1 MNGLLQLQG
10 VTMRFGGLVALD
22 HLDIDI
28 AAGSIHALIGPNG
41 AGKSTLLNCI
51 SRFCTPQEGD
61 IRFNGASIMDR
72 QPHHIVGL
80 GIARSFQ
87 NIEQAH
93 QMTVLENV
101 LVGLSA
107 KTGKYIP
114 FLPGQARQ
122 LAEAQAMEKATQILD
137 QLELLPFQHSL
148 AGELDFGRQKM
159 LDFARALASEP
170 QLLLLDEPAA
180 GLRNREIHFLDRFL
194 MRLAR
199 EQHIT
204 ILLIEHVM
212 SLVMSVADQV
222 TVLNFGQKIAEG
234 IPADIKRNAAV
245 IEAYLG
251 KEADHA

>member
-1 MNGLLQLQG
+1 MNGLLQLEG

-61 IRFNGASIMDR
+61 IRFNGASLMER

-107 KTGKYIP
+107 KTGNYIP
-114 FLPGQARQ
+114 FLPGKARQ
-122 LAEAQAMEKATQILD
+122 QAEAQALDKATQILD

-170 QLLLLDEPAA
+170 KMLLLDEPAA

-199 EQHIT
+199 DQQIT

-234 IPADIKRNAAV
+234 IPADIKRNEAV

-251 KEADHA
+251 KEASHA

>member
-1 MNGLLQLQG
+1 MNGLLQLEG

-22 HLDIDI
+22 HLNIDI

-61 IRFNGASIMDR
+61 IRFNGASLMAR

-107 KTGKYIP
+107 KTGHYVP
-114 FLPGQARQ
+114 FLPGKARQ
-122 LAEAQAMEKATQILD
+122 QAEAQALEKATQILD

-170 QLLLLDEPAA
+170 QMLLLDEPAA

-234 IPADIKRNAAV
+234 IPADIKRNEAV

-251 KEADHA
+251 KEAGHA

>member
-1 MNGLLQLQG
+1 MNGLLQLEG

-61 IRFNGASIMDR
+61 IRFNGASLMAR

-107 KTGKYIP
+107 KTGNYIP
-114 FLPGQARQ
+114 FLPGKARQ
-122 LAEAQAMEKATQILD
+122 QAEAQALEKATQILD
-137 QLELLPFQHSL
+137 QLELRPFQHSL

-170 QLLLLDEPAA
+170 QMLLLDEPAA
-180 GLRNREIHFLDRFL
+180 GLRNREIHFLERFL

-234 IPADIKRNAAV
+234 IPADIKRNEAV

-251 KEADHA
+251 KEASHA

>member
-1 MNGLLQLQG
+1 MNGLLQLEG

-61 IRFNGASIMDR
+61 IRFNGASLMER
-72 QPHHIVGL
+72 EPHHIVGL

-107 KTGKYIP
+107 KSGNYIP
-114 FLPGQARQ
+114 FLPGKARQ
-122 LAEAQAMEKATQILD
+122 QAEAQALEKATQILD

-170 QLLLLDEPAA
+170 QMLLLDEPAA

-199 EQHIT
+199 DQQIT

-234 IPADIKRNAAV
+234 IPADIKRNEAV

-251 KEADHA
+251 KEASHA

>member
-1 MNGLLQLQG
+1 MNGLLQLEG

-61 IRFNGASIMDR
+61 IRFNGLSLMDR
-72 QPHHIVGL
+72 QPHQIVGL

-107 KTGKYIP
+107 KTGNYIP
-114 FLPGQARQ
+114 FLPGKARQ
-122 LAEAQAMEKATQILD
+122 QAEAQALEKATQILD

-170 QLLLLDEPAA
+170 QMLLLDEPAA

-234 IPADIKRNAAV
+234 IPADIKRNDTV

-251 KEADHA
+251 KEASHA

>member
-1 MNGLLQLQG
+1 MNGLLQLEG

-61 IRFNGASIMDR
+61 IRFNGASLMAR
-72 QPHHIVGL
+72 QPHHIVEL

-107 KTGKYIP
+107 KTGNYIP
-114 FLPGQARQ
+114 FLPGKARQ
-122 LAEAQAMEKATQILD
+122 QAETQALEKATQILD

-170 QLLLLDEPAA
+170 QMLLLDEPAA

-234 IPADIKRNAAV
+234 IPADIKRNEAV

-251 KEADHA
+251 KEASHA

>member
-1 MNGLLQLQG
+1 MNGLLQLEG

-61 IRFNGASIMDR
+61 IRFNGASLMER

-107 KTGKYIP
+107 KTGNYIP
-114 FLPGQARQ
+114 FLPGRARQ
-122 LAEAQAMEKATQILD
+122 QAEAQALEKATQILD

-170 QLLLLDEPAA
+170 KMLLLDEPAA

-234 IPADIKRNAAV
+234 IPADIKRNEDV

-251 KEADHA
+251 KEASHA

>member
-1 MNGLLQLQG
+1 MNGLLQLEG

-61 IRFNGASIMDR
+61 IRFNGASLMAR

-107 KTGKYIP
+107 KTGNYIP
-114 FLPGQARQ
+114 FLPGKARQ
-122 LAEAQAMEKATQILD
+122 QAEAQALEKATQILD

-170 QLLLLDEPAA
+170 QMLLLDEPAA
-180 GLRNREIHFLDRFL
+180 GLRNREIHFLERFL

-234 IPADIKRNAAV
+234 IPADIKRNEAV

-251 KEADHA
+251 KEASHA

>member
-1 MNGLLQLQG
+1 MNGLLQLEG

-61 IRFNGASIMDR
+61 IRFNGASLMER

-107 KTGKYIP
+107 KTGNYIP
-114 FLPGQARQ
+114 FLPGKARQ
-122 LAEAQAMEKATQILD
+122 QAEAQALEKATQILD
-137 QLELLPFQHSL
+137 QLELLPFQHHL

-170 QLLLLDEPAA
+170 KMLLLDEPAA

-234 IPADIKRNAAV
+234 IPADIKRNEAV

-251 KEADHA
+251 KEASHA

>member
-1 MNGLLQLQG
+1 MNGLLQLEG

-61 IRFNGASIMDR
+61 IRFNGASLMDR

-101 LVGLSA
+101 LIGLSA
-107 KTGKYIP
+107 KTGNYIP
-114 FLPGQARQ
+114 FLPGKARQ
-122 LAEAQAMEKATQILD
+122 QAEAQALEKATQILD

-170 QLLLLDEPAA
+170 KMLLLDEPAA

-234 IPADIKRNAAV
+234 IPADIKRNDAV

-251 KEADHA
+251 KEASHA

>member
-1 MNGLLQLQG
+1 MNGLLQLEG

-61 IRFNGASIMDR
+61 IRFNGLSLMDR
-72 QPHHIVGL
+72 QPHQIVGL

-107 KTGKYIP
+107 KTGNYIP
-114 FLPGQARQ
+114 FLPGKARQ
-122 LAEAQAMEKATQILD
+122 QAEAQALEKATQILD

-170 QLLLLDEPAA
+170 KMLLLDEPAA

-234 IPADIKRNAAV
+234 IPADIKRNDAV

-251 KEADHA
+251 KEASHA

>member
-1 MNGLLQLQG
+1 MNGLLQLEG

-28 AAGSIHALIGPNG
+28 TAGSIHALIGPNG

-61 IRFNGASIMDR
+61 IRFNGASLMER
-72 QPHHIVGL
+72 EPHHIVGL

-107 KTGKYIP
+107 KTGNYIP
-114 FLPGQARQ
+114 FLPGKARQ
-122 LAEAQAMEKATQILD
+122 QAEAQALEKATQILD

-170 QLLLLDEPAA
+170 KMLLLDEPAA

-234 IPADIKRNAAV
+234 IPADIKRNDAV

-251 KEADHA
+251 KEASHA

>member
-1 MNGLLQLQG
+1 MNGLLQLEG

-61 IRFNGASIMDR
+61 IRFNGLSLMDR
-72 QPHHIVGL
+72 QPHQIVGL

-107 KTGKYIP
+107 KTGNYIP
-114 FLPGQARQ
+114 FLPGKARQ
-122 LAEAQAMEKATQILD
+122 QAEAQALEKATQILD
-137 QLELLPFQHSL
+137 QLELLPFQYSL

-170 QLLLLDEPAA
+170 KMLLLDEPAA

-199 EQHIT
+199 DQQIT

-234 IPADIKRNAAV
+234 IPADIKRNEAV

-251 KEADHA
+251 KEASHA

>member
-1 MNGLLQLQG
+1 MNGLLQLEG

-61 IRFNGASIMDR
+61 IRFNGASLMAR

-107 KTGKYIP
+107 KTGNYIP
-114 FLPGQARQ
+114 FLPGKARQ
-122 LAEAQAMEKATQILD
+122 QAEAQALEKATQILD

-159 LDFARALASEP
+159 LDFARALSSEP
-170 QLLLLDEPAA
+170 QMLLLDEPAA
-180 GLRNREIHFLDRFL
+180 GLRNREIHFLERFL

-234 IPADIKRNAAV
+234 IPTDIKQNEAV

-251 KEADHA
+251 KEASHA

>member
-1 MNGLLQLQG
+1 MNGLLQLEG

-61 IRFNGASIMDR
+61 IRFNGASLMAR

-107 KTGKYIP
+107 KTGHYVP
-114 FLPGQARQ
+114 FLPGKTRQ
-122 LAEAQAMEKATQILD
+122 QAEAQALEKATQILD

-170 QLLLLDEPAA
+170 QMLLLDEPAA

-234 IPADIKRNAAV
+234 IPADIKRHEAV

-251 KEADHA
+251 KEAGHA

>member
-1 MNGLLQLQG
+1 MNGLLQLEG

-61 IRFNGASIMDR
+61 IRFNGASLMAR

-107 KTGKYIP
+107 KTGHYVP
-114 FLPGQARQ
+114 FLPGKARQ
-122 LAEAQAMEKATQILD
+122 QAEAQALEKATQILD

-170 QLLLLDEPAA
+170 QMLLLDEPAA

-234 IPADIKRNAAV
+234 IPADIKRHEAV

-251 KEADHA
+251 KEAGHA

>member
-1 MNGLLQLQG
+1 MNGLLQLEG

-61 IRFNGASIMDR
+61 IRFNGASLMER

-107 KTGKYIP
+107 KTGNYIP
-114 FLPGQARQ
+114 FLPGKARQ
-122 LAEAQAMEKATQILD
+122 QAEAQALEKATQILD

-170 QLLLLDEPAA
+170 KMLLLDEPAA

-234 IPADIKRNAAV
+234 IPADIKRNEAV

-251 KEADHA
+251 KEASHA

>member
-1 MNGLLQLQG
+1 MNGLLQLEG

-61 IRFNGASIMDR
+61 IRFNGASLMAR

-107 KTGKYIP
+107 KTGHYVP
-114 FLPGQARQ
+114 FLPGKARQ
-122 LAEAQAMEKATQILD
+122 QAEAQALEKATQILD

-170 QLLLLDEPAA
+170 QMLLLDEPAA

-234 IPADIKRNAAV
+234 IPADIKRNEAV

-251 KEADHA
+251 KEASHA

>member
-1 MNGLLQLQG
+1 MNGLLQLEG

-61 IRFNGASIMDR
+61 IRFNGASLMAR
-72 QPHHIVGL
+72 QPHHIVEL

-107 KTGKYIP
+107 KTGNYIP
-114 FLPGQARQ
+114 FLPGKARQ
-122 LAEAQAMEKATQILD
+122 QAEAQALEKATQILD

-170 QLLLLDEPAA
+170 KMLLLDEPAA

-234 IPADIKRNAAV
+234 IPADIKRNEAV

-251 KEADHA
+251 KEASHA

>member
-1 MNGLLQLQG
+1 MNGLLQLEG

-61 IRFNGASIMDR
+61 IRFNGASLMDR

-107 KTGKYIP
+107 KTGHYIP
-114 FLPGQARQ
+114 FFPGKARQ
-122 LAEAQAMEKATQILD
+122 QAEAQALEKATQILD

-170 QLLLLDEPAA
+170 QMLLLDEPAA

-194 MRLAR
+194 MRLAH

-234 IPADIKRNAAV
+234 IPADIKRNEAV

-251 KEADHA
+251 KEAGHA

>member
-1 MNGLLQLQG
+1 MNGLLQLEG

-61 IRFNGASIMDR
+61 IRFNGLSLMDR
-72 QPHHIVGL
+72 QPHQIVGL

-107 KTGKYIP
+107 KTGNYIP
-114 FLPGQARQ
+114 FLPGKARQ
-122 LAEAQAMEKATQILD
+122 QAEAQASPLIIQIHCKPGQNDQWNRVLAHAFAYALRRLQGVDLPHGQAEITGYPFAITRHKGSRRATALRLDCMTLQPERERSIAAIKIL
-137 QLELLPFQHSL
+137 QAVRCAERL
-148 AGELDFGRQKM
+148 GRRQT
-159 LDFARALASEP
+159 
-170 QLLLLDEPAA
+170 
-180 GLRNREIHFLDRFL
+180 H
-194 MRLAR
+194 
-199 EQHIT
+199 
-204 ILLIEHVM
+204 
-212 SLVMSVADQV
+212 
-222 TVLNFGQKIAEG
+222 
-234 IPADIKRNAAV
+234 
-245 IEAYLG
+245 
-251 KEADHA
+251 

>member
-1 MNGLLQLQG
+1 MNGLLQLEG

-61 IRFNGASIMDR
+61 IRFNGLSLMDR
-72 QPHHIVGL
+72 QPHQIVGL

-107 KTGKYIP
+107 KTGNYIP
-114 FLPGQARQ
+114 FLPGKARQ
-122 LAEAQAMEKATQILD
+122 QAEAQALEKATQILD

-170 QLLLLDEPAA
+170 KMLLLDEPAA

-199 EQHIT
+199 EQLIT

-234 IPADIKRNAAV
+234 IPADIKRNEAV

-251 KEADHA
+251 KEASHA

>member
-1 MNGLLQLQG
+1 MNGLLQLEG

-61 IRFNGASIMDR
+61 IRFNGLSLMDR
-72 QPHHIVGL
+72 QPHQIVGL

-107 KTGKYIP
+107 KTGNYIP
-114 FLPGQARQ
+114 FLPGKARQ
-122 LAEAQAMEKATQILD
+122 QAEAQALEKATQILD

-170 QLLLLDEPAA
+170 QMLLLDEPAA

-234 IPADIKRNAAV
+234 IPADIKRNEDV

-251 KEADHA
+251 KEASHA

>member
-1 MNGLLQLQG
+1 MNGLLQLEG

-61 IRFNGASIMDR
+61 IRFNGASLMAR

-107 KTGKYIP
+107 KTGNYIP
-114 FLPGQARQ
+114 FLPGKARQ
-122 LAEAQAMEKATQILD
+122 QAEAQALEKATQILD

-170 QLLLLDEPAA
+170 QMLLLDEPAA

-199 EQHIT
+199 EQQIT

-234 IPADIKRNAAV
+234 IPADIKRNEAV

-251 KEADHA
+251 KEASHA

>member
-1 MNGLLQLQG
+1 MNGLLQLEG

-61 IRFNGASIMDR
+61 IRFNGLSLMDR
-72 QPHHIVGL
+72 QPHQIVGL

-107 KTGKYIP
+107 KTGNYIP
-114 FLPGQARQ
+114 FLPGRARQ
-122 LAEAQAMEKATQILD
+122 QAEAQALEKATQILD

-170 QLLLLDEPAA
+170 KMLLLDEPAA

-234 IPADIKRNAAV
+234 IPADIKRNEDV

-251 KEADHA
+251 KEASHA

>member
-1 MNGLLQLQG
+1 MNGLLQLEG

-61 IRFNGASIMDR
+61 IRFNGASLMDR

-107 KTGKYIP
+107 KTGHYIP
-114 FLPGQARQ
+114 FFPGKARQ
-122 LAEAQAMEKATQILD
+122 QAEAQALEKATQILD

-170 QLLLLDEPAA
+170 QMLLLDEPAA

-234 IPADIKRNAAV
+234 IPADIKRNEAV

-251 KEADHA
+251 KEAGHA

>member
-1 MNGLLQLQG
+1 MNGLLQLEG

-61 IRFNGASIMDR
+61 IRFNGLSLMDR
-72 QPHHIVGL
+72 QPHQIVGL

-107 KTGKYIP
+107 KTGNYIP
-114 FLPGQARQ
+114 FLPGKARQ
-122 LAEAQAMEKATQILD
+122 QAEAQALEKATQILD

-170 QLLLLDEPAA
+170 QMLLLDEPAA

-199 EQHIT
+199 DQQIT

-234 IPADIKRNAAV
+234 IPADIKRNEAV

-251 KEADHA
+251 KEASHA

>member
-1 MNGLLQLQG
+1 MNGLLQLEG

-61 IRFNGASIMDR
+61 IRFNGASLMAR

-107 KTGKYIP
+107 KTGNYIP
-114 FLPGQARQ
+114 FLPGKARQ
-122 LAEAQAMEKATQILD
+122 QAEAQALEKATQILD

-170 QLLLLDEPAA
+170 QMLLLDEPAA

-234 IPADIKRNAAV
+234 IPADIKRNEAV

-251 KEADHA
+251 KEASHA

>member
-1 MNGLLQLQG
+1 MNGLLQLEG

-61 IRFNGASIMDR
+61 IRFNGASLMDR

-107 KTGKYIP
+107 KTGNYIP
-114 FLPGQARQ
+114 FLPGKARQ
-122 LAEAQAMEKATQILD
+122 QAEAQALEKATQILD

-170 QLLLLDEPAA
+170 KMLLLDEPAA

-234 IPADIKRNAAV
+234 IPADIKRNEDV

-251 KEADHA
+251 KEASHA

>member
-1 MNGLLQLQG
+1 MNGLLQLEG

-61 IRFNGASIMDR
+61 IRFNGLSLMDR
-72 QPHHIVGL
+72 QPHQIVGL

-107 KTGKYIP
+107 KTGNYIP
-114 FLPGQARQ
+114 FLPGKARQ
-122 LAEAQAMEKATQILD
+122 QAEAQALEKATQILD

-170 QLLLLDEPAA
+170 KMLLLDEPAA

-234 IPADIKRNAAV
+234 IPADIKRNEDV

-251 KEADHA
+251 KEASHA

>member
-1 MNGLLQLQG
+1 MNGLLQLEG

-61 IRFNGASIMDR
+61 IRFNGASLMER
-72 QPHHIVGL
+72 EPHHIVGL

-107 KTGKYIP
+107 KTGNYIP
-114 FLPGQARQ
+114 FLPGKARQ
-122 LAEAQAMEKATQILD
+122 QAEAQALEKATQILD

-170 QLLLLDEPAA
+170 KMLLLDEPAA

-234 IPADIKRNAAV
+234 IPADIKRNDAV

-251 KEADHA
+251 KEASHA

>member
-1 MNGLLQLQG
+1 MNGLLQLEG

-41 AGKSTLLNCI
+41 AGMSTLLNCI

-61 IRFNGASIMDR
+61 IRFNGASLMAR

-107 KTGKYIP
+107 KTGHYVP
-114 FLPGQARQ
+114 FLPGKARQ
-122 LAEAQAMEKATQILD
+122 QAEAQALEKATQILD

-170 QLLLLDEPAA
+170 QMLLLDEPAA

-234 IPADIKRNAAV
+234 IPADIKRNEAV

-251 KEADHA
+251 KEASHA

>member
-1 MNGLLQLQG
+1 MNGLLQLEG

-61 IRFNGASIMDR
+61 IRFNGASLMDR
-72 QPHHIVGL
+72 QPHQIVGL

-107 KTGKYIP
+107 KTGNYIP
-114 FLPGQARQ
+114 FLPGRARQ
-122 LAEAQAMEKATQILD
+122 QAEAQALEKATQILD

-170 QLLLLDEPAA
+170 KMLLLDEPAA

-234 IPADIKRNAAV
+234 IPADIKRNEDV

-251 KEADHA
+251 KEASHA